1 MRLKQKQE
9 KEYSGFMITLGDTV
23 NSLEFDLAN
32 KTWADTIIYHWVEA
46 FNRQSKAELN
56 SPFPALTAME
66 TQEGVAISMD
76 SSAHTMG
83 HTLLITHLRRMA

>member
-32 KTWADTIIYHWVEA
+32 KT
-46 FNRQSKAELN
+46 
-56 SPFPALTAME
+56 
-66 TQEGVAISMD
+66 
-76 SSAHTMG
+76 
-83 HTLLITHLRRMA
+83 